1 MPLFSCRRV
10 CIPLLLCACALAAFV
25 LRERILPAGAE
36 KAAPAV
42 LRVGLED
49 HYPPMAFTDAQ
60 GKHTGFD
67 RDMAE
72 ALCRQINARC
82 EFVIE
87 PFDDLLQKMIS
98 GGLDVMIAG
107 LAALP
112 ERRQYMEFT
121 EPYYRS
127 STIYIGRPGL
137 PVTKEGLRGKRLGA
151 QTGSMQL
158 DILKK
163 EWSDV
168 ATVVEAPFADLF
180 GMLARGEV
188 DVVLAD
194 ALACY
199 DFLKSRAGKDFGM
212 VGDPLQ
218 INDVLSLARIGVRK
232 GDRELTASL
241 NKALMTM
248 RVNGEYNHI
257 TRKYFPFNIY

>member
-10 CIPLLLCACALAAFV
+10 CIPLLLCACALAAFF

-168 ATVVEAPFADLF
+168 ATVVEAPFADLSACWP
-180 GMLARGEV
+180 GARWMWCWPTPWPV
-188 DVVLAD
+188 TI
-194 ALACY
+194 
-199 DFLKSRAGKDFGM
+199 S
-212 VGDPLQ
+212 
-218 INDVLSLARIGVRK
+218 
-232 GDRELTASL
+232 
-241 NKALMTM
+241 
-248 RVNGEYNHI
+248 
-257 TRKYFPFNIY
+257 

>member
-10 CIPLLLCACALAAFV
+10 WAALLFCACALAAFF
-25 LRERILPAGAE
+25 LWQRFLPAQAE
-36 KAAPAV
+36 KSGPPV

-49 HYPPMAFTDAQ
+49 HYPPLAFTDAE
-60 GKHTGFD
+60 GRHTGFD
-67 RDMAE
+67 HDLAE
-72 ALCRQINARC
+72 SLCRQLNARC
-82 EFVIE
+82 EYVIGA
-87 PFDDLLQKMIS
+87 FDDMLQKMIR
-98 GGLDVMIAG
+98 GELDVMVAG

-112 ERRQYMEFT
+112 ERRQHMEFT
-121 EPYYRS
+121 DPYYRS

-137 PVTKEGLRGKRLGA
+137 SVSREGLRGKRLAA
-151 QTGSMQL
+151 QIGSMQL

-168 ATVVEAPFADLF
+168 ATVTEAPFAALF
-180 GMLARGEV
+180 PMLAGGEV

-199 DFLKSRAGKDFGM
+199 DFLKSPAGKDFGM

-232 GDRELTASL
+232 GDKELTKAL

-248 RVNGEYNHI
+248 RVNGEYNRI

>member
-1 MPLFSCRRV
+1 MPTRRQ
-10 CIPLLLCACALAAFV
+10 CANAIRALAIDAIEKS
-25 LRERILPAGAE
+25 RSGHPGA
-36 KAAPAV
+36 P
-42 LRVGLED
+42 LG
-49 HYPPMAFTDAQ
+49 MA
-60 GKHTGFD
+60 
-67 RDMAE
+67 DMAE